1 MARSQIRQS
10 DALRRARERQR
21 ELDRQEDEAREVS
34 RARIADASAAA
45 IIALERRADAEQS
58 LAAATSAAGEAV
70 RALLAKDV
78 DVERA
83 AALLELDLAG
93 LRRLLKAAPRT
104 SSGADTSRS
113 KRMGKETPV
122 AGSVTA
128 SSGRGAA
135 PTKASG
141 PTATADGAGR
151 RGG

>member
-45 IIALERRADAEQS
+45 IISLERRADAEQA

-93 LRRLLKAAPRT
+93 LRRLLKAAPRM
-104 SSGADTSRS
+104 SSGADTPRS
-113 KRMGKETPV
+113 TRTDDETPV
-122 AGSVTA
+122 AGAVTA
-128 SSGRGAA
+128 SSGRGGA
-135 PTKASG
+135 PTIASN